1 MATVNY
7 EERFNLNWDNAKVGT
22 FTQEERETLVCS
34 NMDGTFICT
43 SEKSI
48 ITRICKLYHDKLEI
62 KVLYY
67 TETNNSG
74 KMPTEIRV
82 HIPKLKYFGL
92 RSLKEGEE
100 SDFIEE
106 ESEDL
111 KSGSKR
117 KRLRRKK

>member
-92 RSLKEGEE
+92 RSLKDGEE

-111 KSGSKR
+111 KCTKRKR
-117 KRLRRKK
+117 KRLKR

>member
-1 MATVNY
+1 MATINY
-7 EERFNLNWDNAKVGT
+7 EERFNLDWTNAKEGT
-22 FTQEERETLVCS
+22 FTQDERETLICS
-34 NMDGTFICT
+34 NSEGTFICT

-48 ITRICKLYHDKLEI
+48 ITKICKLYNDKLEI

-82 HIPKLKYFGL
+82 YIPKLKYFGL
-92 RSLKEGEE
+92 RSLKEGNE

-106 ESEDL
+106 ESDDL
-111 KSGSKR
+111 KTTRKR
-117 KRLRRKK
+117 KRLKK